1 MQKKNW
7 NNLSSLILVTLL
19 FTIACKTPKKE
30 ITPSIKQGVWRM
42 QMDLGEVKLPFNFT
56 IDKKQNDWEMVIIN
70 AEERIN
76 INSIQQKNDSLF
88 IDLPIYESVFEL
100 KIEDSTKLSGLWRN
114 LYKSEDYTIPVEAN
128 FGDSFRFSAAKEDL
142 MKDISGKYEATLKP
156 NTENAR
162 KAIALFKQDG
172 NKLSGTFVTESGD
185 YRHLD
190 GNFVND
196 SLFLSTFDGFSA
208 YVFVAEN
215 QDSIIK
221 GKYYSGNHFSDNWEA
236 FKNEDFELA
245 NPDSLTFIKEGYEGL
260 SFSFPN
266 ADGEMV
272 SLEDDRFKNKVVIV
286 QIMGSWCPNCLDET
300 RYLADL
306 HNKYQKDGLEVIAL
320 AFERT
325 KSEEKAFENVGE
337 LKERTGANYPFLLA
351 SWERKANA
359 AEKLPML
366 NHIMSFPTAI
376 YLNRKGEVV
385 KIHTGFYGPG
395 TGEMYEKFSRETE
408 AFVSALLEE

>member
-1 MQKKNW
+1 MPIKKW
-7 NNLSSLILVTLL
+7 INLSSLTFAFALL
-19 FTIACKTPKKE
+19 FLACHTPKKE
-30 ITPSIKQGVWRM
+30 KSPSLSLGVWRM

-56 IDKKQNDWEMVIIN
+56 LDKNGEAWEMVIIN
-70 AEERIN
+70 AEDRIK
-76 INSIQQKNDSLF
+76 INSIEQQKDSLF
-88 IDLPIYESVFEL
+88 IDMPIYESVFEL
-100 KIEDSTKLSGLWRN
+100 KIVDSTKISGLWRN
-114 LYKSEDYTIPVEAN
+114 LYKSNDYIIPVKAEFGKAFRFTDRKEDY
-128 FGDSFRFSAAKEDL
+128 
-142 MKDISGKYEATLKP
+142 MKAIGGKYEATLKP

-162 KAIALFKQDG
+162 KAIALFNQEG
-172 NKLSGTFVTESGD
+172 SKLSGTFVTETGD

-208 YVFVAEN
+208 YVFIGEN
-215 QDSIIK
+215 QDSVIK
-221 GKYYSGNHFSDNWEA
+221 GKYYSGNHFNADWLA
-236 FKNEDFELA
+236 VKNETFELA
-245 NPDSLTFIKEGYEGL
+245 DPDSLTFIKEGYDGL
-260 SFSFPN
+260 AFSFPN
-266 ADGEMV
+266 ANGEMV
-272 SLEDDRFKNKVVIV
+272 SLADDRFKNKVVIV

-300 RYLADL
+300 RYLTDL
-306 HNKYQKDGLEVIAL
+306 HNKYQKNGLEVIAL

-325 KSEEKAFENVGE
+325 KSKEKAFSNVNE
-337 LKERTGANYPFLLA
+337 LKARTGANYPFLLA
-351 SWERKANA
+351 TWDRKAKA

-395 TGEMYEKFSRETE
+395 TGEMYEKFSRVNE

>member
-1 MQKKNW
+1 MPKKNW
-7 NNLSSLILVTLL
+7 INLTSLIIVFSFL
-19 FTIACKTPKKE
+19 FTACQAPKKE
-30 ITPSIKQGVWRM
+30 REHSLNQGIWRM

-56 IDKKQNDWEMVIIN
+56 IEKKGDAWEMIIIN
-70 AEERIN
+70 AEERIK
-76 INSIQQKNDSLF
+76 INSIEQKQDSLF
-88 IDLPIYESVFEL
+88 IDMPIYESVFEL
-100 KIEDSTKLSGLWRN
+100 QVVDSTKLSGLWRN
-114 LYKSEDYTIPVEAN
+114 LYKSEDYTIPVQAD
-128 FGDSFRFSAAKEDL
+128 FGKAFRFTDRKEDF
-142 MKDISGKYEATLKP
+142 MKEVSGKYEATLKP

-162 KAIALFKQDG
+162 KAIALFNQEG
-172 NKLSGTFVTESGD
+172 SKLSGTFVTETGD

-208 YVFVAEN
+208 YVFVAKN

-221 GKYYSGNHFSDNWEA
+221 GKYYSGNHFSAEWMA
-236 FKNEDFELA
+236 VKNESFELA
-245 NPDSLTFIKEGYEGL
+245 DPDSLTYIKEGYEGL

-266 ADGEMV
+266 AEGEMV
-272 SLEDDRFKNKVVIV
+272 SLNDEQFKNKVVIV

-306 HNKYQKDGLEVIAL
+306 HNKYQKDGLEVVAL

-325 KSEEKAFENVGE
+325 RSEARAFENVGE

-351 SWERKANA
+351 SWERKAKA

-395 TGEMYEKFSRETE
+395 TGEMYDKFSRETE
-408 AFVSALLEE
+408 AFVRALLEE

>member
-7 NNLSSLILVTLL
+7 IYSTSLIAVISLV
-19 FTIACKTPKKE
+19 FACQA
-30 ITPSIKQGVWRM
+30 PSSKDNSSPLNQGVWRM
-42 QMDLGEVKLPFNFT
+42 QMNLGEVSLPFNFT
-56 IDKKQNDWEMVIIN
+56 LENKGDQWEMVIIN
-70 AEERIN
+70 ANDRIK
-76 INSIQQKNDSLF
+76 INSITKHQDSLF

-100 KIEDSTKLSGLWRN
+100 QVVDSTQLSGLWRN
-114 LYKSEDYTIPVEAN
+114 LYKSHDYTIPVKAE
-128 FGDSFRFSAAKEDL
+128 FGKAFRFTDRKEDY
-142 MKDISGKYEATLKP
+142 MKDINGKYEATFKP

-162 KAIALFKQDG
+162 KAIALFNQDG
-172 NKLSGTFVTESGD
+172 SQLTGTFVTETGD

-208 YVFVAEN
+208 YVFIGEN
-215 QDSIIK
+215 QDSVIK
-221 GKYYSGNHFSDNWEA
+221 GKYYSGNHFTANWEA
-236 FKNEDFELA
+236 IKNESFSLA
-245 NPDSLTFIKEGYEGL
+245 DPDSLTYIKDGYEGL

-266 ADGEMV
+266 ANGEMI
-272 SLEDDRFKNKVVIV
+272 SLADEQFKNKVVIV

-300 RYLADL
+300 RFLTDL
-306 HNKYQKDGLEVIAL
+306 HNNYQKDGLEVIAL

-325 KSEEKAFENVGE
+325 KSEAKAFDNVGE

-351 SWERKANA
+351 SWERNANA

-395 TGEMYEKFSRETE
+395 TGEMFEKFSRETE
-408 AFVSALLEE
+408 NFVQNLLEE